1 VKSNTPNPSVIAPAV
16 GGIFFPVAKKL
27 QRPVRE
33 SVTPLVL
40 EKVVWAGAN
49 MVSYRQA
56 VNALSRLSDIALAA
70 KQVQRITSQVGSDC
84 VDWRDAQVKQ
94 HAESPLMKRTTL
106 KPGTTPQE
114 LSVVMMDGG
123 RF

>member
-1 VKSNTPNPSVIAPAV
+1 MTFKRKKVSRANSV
-16 GGIFFPVAKKL
+16 L
-27 QRPVRE
+27 QRDRSDHQTKRE
-33 SVTPLVL
+33 VTAC
-40 EKVVWAGAN
+40 EQTH
-49 MVSYRQA
+49 R
-56 VNALSRLSDIALAA
+56 
-70 KQVQRITSQVGSDC
+70 